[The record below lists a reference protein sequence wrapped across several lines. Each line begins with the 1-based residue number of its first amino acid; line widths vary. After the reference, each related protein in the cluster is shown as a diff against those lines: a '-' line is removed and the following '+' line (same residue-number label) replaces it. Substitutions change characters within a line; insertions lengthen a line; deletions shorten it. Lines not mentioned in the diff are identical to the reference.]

1 MSSLFLYLDELRFLR
16 NRLLMIDPSHIK
28 VLKFIIDHLESKNI
42 TWAITGS
49 LSMALQGVPVI
60 PNDIDI
66 QTDEIGAYEIE
77 KLFKDYVTRPI
88 TFYGDPSIKSHF
100 GSITIFGIQVEIM
113 GGVQK
118 LLPNG
123 TWEPPI
129 DIQPHRQ
136 LIKLKGMDIPVL
148 SLKYEE
154 SAYRKLGRIK
164 RADFLKR
171 YLENEE
177 S

>member
-1 MSSLFLYLDELRFLR
+1 
-16 NRLLMIDPSHIK
+16 MIDPSHLE
-28 VLKFIIDHLESKNI
+28 VLKFVMKRLESKNI

-66 QTDEIGAYEIE
+66 QTDEIGAYEIQ
-77 KLFKDYVTRPI
+77 KLFKDHVTKPV
-88 TFYGDPSIKSHF
+88 TFCGDSSIKSHF
-100 GSITIFGIQVEIM
+100 GSITIFNVQVEIM

-123 TWEPPI
+123 TWEPPV

-136 LIKLKGMDIPVL
+136 FIKLKEMEIPVL
-148 SLKYEE
+148 SLEYEE
-154 SAYRKLGRIK
+154 SAYRKLGRIE
-164 RADFLKR
+164 RANLLKK